1 MRETF
6 DDIAS
11 FGGAEG
17 NNSVN
22 FVDNTLTQK
31 VYSISPIVPN
41 TSYMYEVRT
50 FIRDPSTLLKE
61 VFIKKSTKVDSF
73 VKNYFFKP
81 YKWRQP
87 FTLKNGTIF
96 PFTDG
101 GDLNGSKLILDDGE
115 VGTTATVTLPAFSTS
130 GSIFNVRAERLD
142 AKKLRISWD
151 LQQLPNNYDHFLVVK
166 EVDRKREIVAA
177 VCTKDMIYSL
187 KKTDVGT
194 VIFYVVPVL
203 NDFTVLS
210 AVRINQSIVID
221 PEEMIGFDLE

>member
-1 MRETF
+1 
-6 DDIAS
+6 
-11 FGGAEG
+11 
-17 NNSVN
+17 
-22 FVDNTLTQK
+22 
-31 VYSISPIVPN
+31 
-41 TSYMYEVRT
+41 
-50 FIRDPSTLLKE
+50 
-61 VFIKKSTKVDSF
+61 
-73 VKNYFFKP
+73 
-81 YKWRQP
+81 
-87 FTLKNGTIF
+87 
-96 PFTDG
+96 
-101 GDLNGSKLILDDGE
+101 LDDGE

-151 LQQLPNNYDHFLVVK
+151 LQQLPNSYDHFLVVK